1 MQLLVN
7 SQFAFQLCSAFT
19 PSYLHKEDTDMG
31 ATAALTHTEG
41 LSRHVQQVA
50 ESYLLYLAKFQQCT
64 RTLAS
69 HAER

>member
-31 ATAALTHTEG
+31 AAAALTHTEG

-50 ESYLLYLAKFQQCT
+50 ESC
-64 RTLAS
+64 
-69 HAER
+69 